1 MASETNE
8 IVNHSTLYT
17 KVITLD
23 KFVAKIYC
31 VQHMMGTSRKLELK
45 SIGRRSHGYR
55 FRTTKYN

>member
-31 VQHMMGTSRKLELK
+31 VQTYDGYK
-45 SIGRRSHGYR
+45 SK
-55 FRTTKYN
+55 T